1 MKNITKIFLSL
12 FASIALLTSCSDFLD
27 EEPRSTWGIDDFY
40 ASPTE
45 ADIALAGIYSYLAS
59 DQVYG
64 QAMSV
69 IMESGTDEGYYNRRY
84 NENWTVGLY
93 RHTSADN
100 YVKEL
105 WTALYQVINLSNMY
119 LERLDE
125 SAFEPEEYNAYIAEA
140 RFLRAHAYSLLVNW
154 YEEVPMPLTSTLD
167 QSANHLAP
175 SSLKELYAQI
185 ISDFTYASEHLL
197 STTDQIYINERQ
209 GRANKMA
216 AHGLMA
222 RVYLKMGGYPFN
234 QPEHNP
240 EPKEYYYALAK
251 EECRIIIESGNHTIK
266 ESDVEIVDNGEGPEV
281 VVNSDFYREHFL
293 SYIENEYDTN
303 ESIFEISFKYLRE
316 SGIDAHG
323 RIGGLNGIVFGFGG
337 GADGYPGAYAMENAS
352 PLLKDLYV
360 SNDEHIRL
368 KWNLPE
374 MQYTNSGDAKRV
386 TSTLAG
392 QYCPGKFKRWEP
404 SNYDDL
410 DITPAPGET
419 ESYILLE
426 ANTTPNR
433 NFTGVNFPVLR
444 YADILLMYAEADNE
458 INGGPSE
465 LAINYFDQV
474 RKRAGLDPIR
484 DTSRAGVVD
493 TKEKFFNEL
502 VDERLRELCFEGLRK
517 HDLIRWELLGEKLDD
532 LNATIIGNPDYLP
545 TNENHNAFLR
555 SGQFFSAPKHLS
567 LPYPLQET
575 NINSLLDQ
583 KDNW

>member
-1 MKNITKIFLSL
+1 MKTQYKIFLSL
-12 FASIALLTSCSDFLD
+12 FALIALSTSCSDFLD

-40 ASPTE
+40 ASSTE
-45 ADIALAGIYSYLAS
+45 AEIALAGIYSYLAS

-93 RHTSADN
+93 RHTSADK

-167 QSANHLAP
+167 QSANHLAT

-185 ISDFTYASEHLL
+185 LSDFTYASEHLL
-197 STTDQIYINERQ
+197 STKDSGYIQ

-234 QPEHNP
+234 QPEYNA

-251 EECRIIIESGNHTIK
+251 EECRIIIESGDHTIG
-266 ESDVEIVDNGEGPEV
+266 ESDVEIVDNGDGPEI
-281 VVNSDFYREHFL
+281 VVNSDLYREHFL
-293 SYIENEYDTN
+293 SYIENVYDTN

-316 SGIDAHG
+316 SGINAHG
-323 RIGGLNGIVFGFGG
+323 RIGGLNGLAFAYGG

-360 SNDEHIRL
+360 SNDEHIRFQ
-368 KWNLPE
+368 WNLPA
-374 MQYTNSGDAKRV
+374 MQYTNKGDAKRV
-386 TSTLAG
+386 TSTLASN
-392 QYCPGKFKRWEP
+392 YCPGKFKRWEP

-410 DITPAPGET
+410 DVTPEPGET

-458 INGGPSE
+458 INDGPSE

-474 RKRAGLDPIR
+474 RKRAGLNPIR
-484 DTSRAGVVD
+484 ETSKAGVVG
-493 TKEKFFNEL
+493 TKEAFFDEL

-517 HDLIRWELLGEKLDD
+517 HDLIRWELLGDKLDE
-532 LNATIIGNPDYLP
+532 LNASIEGNPDYSP

-555 SGQFFSAPKHLS
+555 SGNFFDKNKHLS
-567 LPYPLQET
+567 LPYPLQEVA
-575 NINSLLDQ
+575 INNQLDQ
-583 KDNW
+583 KLGW